1 MSIESIIA
9 IVLVCMIVLFCA
21 FGKKSTG
28 QRGGGNI
35 EIGLFGLIFVG
46 LLTFLV
52 FSIITPHSMKNYN
65 P

>member
-9 IVLVCMIVLFCA
+9 IVLVCIIVLFCA

-46 LLTFLV
+46 LLTL
-52 FSIITPHSMKNYN
+52 KNYN